1 MIRAVI
7 FDFNGILVDDE
18 HLHFE
23 LFREVLA
30 PEGIDLTEARY
41 HEKYLGFD
49 DRGCFEAVLTDF
61 RKPADF
67 ATIEMLL
74 AQKASRYADRAGTEL
89 VIFPGAVDCLAAL
102 AERWPVAICSGALRQ
117 EIVFALRL
125 MQRGEQI
132 AAIVAAEDTERCK
145 PDPEGYLLALDALRS
160 IVGEDLEAAHCLV
173 VEDSLAGIEAAK
185 TAGMW
190 VVAVSNTYNE
200 TELRA
205 SGADAVIDGLA
216 GLNPEWVNSFFIPEI
231 SP

>member
-18 HLHFE
+18 SLHFE
-23 LFREVLA
+23 LFREVLT

-41 HEKYLGFD
+41 HERYLGFD
-49 DRGCFEAVLTDF
+49 DRGCLEAVLTDF
-61 RKPADF
+61 LKPADP
-67 ATIEMLL
+67 ATIEVLL
-74 AQKASRYADRAGTEL
+74 AQKASRYTDRAQQEL

-102 AERWPVAICSGALRQ
+102 ADRWPVAICSGALRQ
-117 EIVFALRL
+117 EIAFALRL
-125 MQRGEQI
+125 MDRGERI

-160 IVGEDLEAAHCLV
+160 TVGEDIEAAHCLV

-190 VVAVSNTYNE
+190 VVAVSNTY
-200 TELRA
+200 TEAEIRSA
-205 SGADAVIDGLA
+205 GADAVLDSLVR
-216 GLNPEWVNSFFIPEI
+216 LTPEWITGFFIPEI

>member
-7 FDFNGILVDDE
+7 FDFNGVLVDDE

-30 PEGIDLTEARY
+30 PEGIDLTEGRY

-61 RKPADF
+61 HKSADL
-67 ATIEMLL
+67 ATVEMLL
-74 AQKASRYADRAGTEL
+74 AQKAARYTDRASHEL
-89 VIFPGAVDCLAAL
+89 VIFPGAVDCLASL

-117 EIVFALRL
+117 EIAFALRL
-125 MQRGEQI
+125 MERGEQI

-160 IVGEDLEAAHCLV
+160 TVGEDLEAAHCLV

-190 VVAVSNTYNE
+190 VVAVSNTYGE
-200 TELRA
+200 AELRA
-205 SGADAVIDGLA
+205 SGADAVIGSLNE
-216 GLNPEWVNSFFIPEI
+216 LNPEWVSGFFIPEI